1 MYEED
6 PAFQQPDNLDA
17 RVWRYMDFFK
27 FVSLLQKSA
36 LYFARADKLDDP
48 FEGSY
53 PKINVSARMSFL
65 AETLGFPSP
74 EARTNAIKEGEFF
87 NKQWR
92 RYIAINCWHLNDHE
106 SVESAAMWQLY
117 TKSNNGIAVQSTYR
131 HLRDAFEVTTE
142 KVFLGIVKYV
152 DYEHGVISPGIFTP
166 FVHKRKSFQHENEV
180 RAAILKWPE
189 AHPARSG
196 LDFNLE
202 TISHGVAVDIN
213 IHVLVRNIYV
223 APGTPEWI
231 VDTVRSV
238 VEHYGYNFPVMPSDL
253 DQQPVY

>member
-1 MYEED
+1 MYEEN

-53 PKINVSARMSFL
+53 PKLNVSARMSY
-65 AETLGFPSP
+65 AETLEFPSP
-74 EARTNAIKEGEFF
+74 EARTNAIKEFQNMGDFF
-87 NKQWR
+87 KQWR
-92 RYIAINCWHLNDHE
+92 KYIAINCWHLNDHE
-106 SVESAAMWQLY
+106 SAAMWQLY
-117 TKSNNGIAVQSTYR
+117 ATSNNGIAVQSTYR

-142 KVFLGIVKYV
+142 KVFLGIVKYI
-152 DYEHGVISPGIFTP
+152 DYDHSVISQDIFTP

-180 RAAILKWPE
+180 RAAILKWPA
-189 AHPARSG
+189 AHPDGSG
-196 LDFNLE
+196 LDFNSE
-202 TISHGVAVDIN
+202 TILHGVAVHIN
-213 IHVLVRNIYV
+213 THVLVKNIYV

-238 VEHYGYNFPVMPSDL
+238 VEHYGYNFPVMQSDL